1 MTTASASSRTESI
14 SNTAKWVMMAMLF
27 LSAAINYVDRGSLSV
42 AAPVLSKELL
52 LSPIQ
57 LGTMLSAFFWTY
69 TAVQILSGWLVD
81 RFPAAMVFAG
91 GYIIWSI
98 ATFLCGFAGSL
109 TALMAFRL
117 LLGAGESVALPSY
130 ARMISSS
137 FPIEERG
144 LPNSLIEAGVKVGPA
159 IGTLA
164 SGFLVVNYG
173 WRIMFWVLGAASLLW
188 LIPWMFIAPKGFQTN
203 VAAAGGA
210 KGPGMLAILAR
221 RDAWGTF
228 LGSACYTYPS
238 YFMLTWLP
246 SYLVRERHVTMRE
259 LSVLGSLPYV
269 AATITTLAS
278 GWASDQWIKR
288 GGSPTLVRKTF
299 VVTGMLLS
307 SVIVGAV
314 VVKDLNSSIALIV
327 ASSAFLGIY
336 ASNHWAIT
344 QTLAGPLAVGKWAGI
359 KNTIGGLM
367 GIIAPIYTGFIVEIT
382 GSFFWAFATPA
393 ILAVI
398 GACCYLVLI
407 GRVAPLEW
415 DEK

>member
-1 MTTASASSRTESI
+1 MRTGSL
-14 SNTAKWVMMAMLF
+14 STTAKWIMMAMLF

-52 LSPIQ
+52 LSPVH
-57 LGTMLSAFFWTY
+57 LGYLLSAFFWTY
-69 TAVQILSGWLVD
+69 TAVQIFSGWLVD
-81 RFPAAMVFAG
+81 RYPAAMVFAG
-91 GYIIWSI
+91 GYVLWSI
-98 ATFLCGFAGSL
+98 ATLLCGFAGGL

-117 LLGAGESVALPSY
+117 LLGMGESVALPSY
-130 ARMISSS
+130 AKMISSS
-137 FPIEERG
+137 FPIAERG

-164 SGFLVVNYG
+164 SGLLVASYG
-173 WRIMFWVLGAASLLW
+173 WRIMFWVVGGASLLW
-188 LIPWMFIAPKGFQTN
+188 LIPWMFIAPKGSHTN
-203 VAAAGGA
+203 VAPPVGT
-210 KGPGMLAILAR
+210 KGPGMLAILKR

-278 GWASDQWIKR
+278 GWASDRWIKR

-307 SVIVGAV
+307 SVIVFAAV
-314 VVKDLNSSIALIV
+314 VEDLNTSLALIIL
-327 ASSAFLGIY
+327 SSAFLGIY
-336 ASNHWAIT
+336 GSNHWAIT

-359 KNTIGGLM
+359 KNTIGSLM
-367 GIIAPIYTGFIVEIT
+367 GIIAPIYTGFVVEKT
-382 GSFFWAFATPA
+382 GGFFLAFATPA
-393 ILAVI
+393 VLAVF
-398 GACCYLVLI
+398 GACCYLFLI
-407 GRVAPLEW
+407 GKVAPLEW
-415 DEK
+415 EEK